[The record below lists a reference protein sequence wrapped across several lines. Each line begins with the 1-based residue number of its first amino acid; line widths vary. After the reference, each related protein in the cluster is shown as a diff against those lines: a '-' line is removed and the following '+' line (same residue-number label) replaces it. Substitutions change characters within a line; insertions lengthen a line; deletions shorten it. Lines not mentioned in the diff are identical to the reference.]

1 MKKRIVFDL
10 DNTLIMWS
18 KNYRFA
24 LDNVLKDL
32 EIDTSDEEIDN
43 YDNSLGLYELEYTN
57 YNKKDFMEF
66 TRKYFK
72 SNIPDIFYDM
82 LKDYQKDCY
91 IVDEELINTL
101 KYLSSKYDLVV
112 LTNWFTSTQVERL
125 KNSQVLEYFTFV
137 SGGDERVLK
146 PDLKAFDI
154 VFDNFKPSE
163 CIMVGDSFRSD
174 IEPAIKLGMDYYW
187 VTNEENNEYKTIK
200 NIYELKDIL

>member
-10 DNTLIMWS
+10 DNTLIMLS

-32 EIDTSDEEIDN
+32 EIDTTDEEIDN

-82 LKDYQKDCY
+82 LKDYINAAKYYEKSIEQDKEVVSMWNLGL
-91 IVDEELINTL
+91 IKELG
-101 KYLSSKYDLVV
+101 KGMVSK
-112 LTNWFTSTQVERL
+112 VE
-125 KNSQVLEYFTFV
+125 K
-137 SGGDERVLK
+137 K
-146 PDLKAFDI
+146 
-154 VFDNFKPSE
+154 VF
-163 CIMVGDSFRSD
+163 
-174 IEPAIKLGMDYYW
+174 
-187 VTNEENNEYKTIK
+187 
-200 NIYELKDIL
+200 ILY